1 MLSTISIVAI
11 TATTIAVAV
20 LIVIGVLLYMIHIL
34 KAQNGRLN
42 DLVDDQSRYIDMFMT
57 RGGRRSLDPDTPAA
71 SSVSIPPFPMPP
83 PHAADGDNPRP
94 ITEDTMTADVDTF
107 STIPRARPIPCR
119 VKDRGVFF
127 DPTGP

>member
-57 RGGRRSLDPDTPAA
+57 RGGRRSLGT
-71 SSVSIPPFPMPP
+71 
-83 PHAADGDNPRP
+83 
-94 ITEDTMTADVDTF
+94 
-107 STIPRARPIPCR
+107 
-119 VKDRGVFF
+119 
-127 DPTGP
+127 